1 MFGRLKTYFIF
12 ESYQLPP
19 IMRRIIVD
27 YKKLTPEILSLL
39 VSKYPDGYDDDHVIT
54 FRNAKNELIEAV
66 EVNTD
71 DTVYLVKVSA
81 RLEVSMA
88 NFDEDDYAD
97 DDFNEPISELP
108 EKAVLDSDLDPDIS
122 EDDDDIDSDLDT
134 ARNDLGESE
143 DEKDEDEEDDEDEN
157 EDEDED
163 ED

>member
-1 MFGRLKTYFIF
+1 
-12 ESYQLPP
+12 
-19 IMRRIIVD
+19 MRRIIVD

-97 DDFNEPISELP
+97 DDFNEPIIELP
-108 EKAVLDSDLDPDIS
+108 EKAALESDLDPEITV
-122 EDDDDIDSDLDT
+122 DDDDLDSDEESALIDSEM
-134 ARNDLGESE
+134 NESDDEE
-143 DEKDEDEEDDEDEN
+143 DEEEEDDEDDL
-157 EDEDED
+157 EDEDDEEED
-163 ED
+163 DEEY